1 MLRETRAYVDLD
13 AVDHNL
19 RVFSGRVP
27 GSRLMPAVKADAYG
41 HGIEAVGAAAERFG
55 AELLAVACL
64 EEYQVLRD
72 QGITLPVLIL
82 EDIFPEEIEVAIREG
97 ARLSAGSLEYARKL
111 SETATRLGTTV
122 VIHVNLDTG
131 MGRMG
136 LLSDDPARDLAAI
149 SGLSGITLE
158 GVYTHFPGSDE
169 RDKSF
174 SHEQIRRF
182 EEILSGASREGV
194 RPKYRH
200 VANSGALIDFPA
212 AAAFDLVR
220 PGVSMYGMFPSEEV
234 DQSVPLRP
242 VMKVVSR
249 IVKLNRYDRDW
260 TVGYG
265 RTWKVRPGAVI
276 GIVPIGYGDG
286 YPRLLSNRGQVLV
299 RGRRVPIAG
308 RVSMDMTAIDLTEIA
323 PEARLGEEVV
333 LMGSSEDETI
343 DAMELARLTQT
354 ITYEITCGFTPRV
367 SRVYLQGGEIV
378 ATKTQRDGYRR
389 ES

>member
-1 MLRETRAYVDLD
+1 MIRETRAFVDLD

-19 RVFSGRVP
+19 RLFSERVP
-27 GSRLMPAVKADAYG
+27 GARLMPAVKADAYG

-55 AELLAVACL
+55 VEMLAVACL

-72 QGITLPVLIL
+72 QGISLPVLIL
-82 EDIFPEEIEVAIREG
+82 EDLFPDEIEVALRAG
-97 ARLSAGSLEYARKL
+97 ARLSAGSLEYARRL
-111 SETATRLGTTV
+111 SEATSRLGTTAV
-122 VIHVNLDTG
+122 VHVNMDTG

-136 LLSDDPARDLAAI
+136 LFSDDPVRDLVEI
-149 SGLSGITLE
+149 SRLSGVTLE

-169 RDKSF
+169 TDKSF
-174 SHEQIRRF
+174 SYEQIRRF
-182 EEILSGASREGV
+182 QEILSGASRQGV
-194 RPKYRH
+194 QPRYRH
-200 VANSGALIDFPA
+200 LANSGALIDFPGES
-212 AAAFDLVR
+212 AFDLVR

-234 DQSVPLRP
+234 DQSVALRP

-249 IVKLNRYDRDW
+249 IVKLNSYDREW

-265 RTWKVRPGAVI
+265 RTWKVRSGSMV

-286 YPRLLSNRGQVLV
+286 YPRLLSNRGDVLF

-308 RVSMDMTAIDLTEIA
+308 RVSMDMTAIDLTGIV
-323 PEARLGEEVV
+323 PEARVGEEVV
-333 LMGSSEDETI
+333 LMGSSGGERI

-367 SRVYLQGGEIV
+367 SRVYLRGGEIV
-378 ATKTQRDGYRR
+378 ATKTQREGYRR
-389 ES
+389 VP